1 MIQIQARES
10 SNAGIK
16 YYALSYKQDGAA
28 GGFKFYKDVNHAWV
42 LHKVWKNPDWY
53 FSDPKHRAPIDL
65 ELWIGYE

>member
-1 MIQIQARES
+1 
-10 SNAGIK
+10 
-16 YYALSYKQDGAA
+16 LSYKQDGAA